1 MKKSL
6 IALAVLVSAA
16 ASSAFAGDFSLSN
29 YQPSL
34 RVQANSNSQ
43 SANFVSSG
51 MFAGGVEESRNTLG
65 LFAGVK
71 FNQYLGAEIGYTDL
85 GKVSGTSLSN
95 AGLRS
100 DVTAYAVPLRLV
112 GEYQLAEKF
121 KVSGKLGVA
130 YVDAKYSDPAG
141 SSTRNSTRATYGIGL
156 SYNLAPKVDVTFDAD
171 RYVLRDGVHNDTDQV
186 AIGVKYSF

>member
-1 MKKSL
+1 MKKAL
-6 IALAVLVSAA
+6 IALAVLASAA

-34 RVQANSNSQ
+34 RVQANNNSQ
-43 SANFVSSG
+43 SADFVSSG
-51 MFAGGVEESRNTLG
+51 VFAGGVEESRNTLG

-71 FNQYLGAEIGYTDL
+71 FNQYIGAEIGYTDL
-85 GKVSGTSLSN
+85 GKVSGTSVSN

-141 SSTRNSTRATYGIGL
+141 SFTRNSTRATYGIGL